1 MSVDTLPT
9 TTNQVLRDR
18 VDAVR
23 DPVVEVEMV
32 TMVGPITIN
41 REIDARGSHCPG
53 PLMEL
58 IRGLKSAH
66 EGEVI
71 AVISTDLGSNT
82 DIPLWVQKSGN
93 ELVAVEK
100 IDHAA
105 THFVV
110 RRHVR
115 AP

>member
-1 MSVDTLPT
+1 
-9 TTNQVLRDR
+9 
-18 VDAVR
+18 
-23 DPVVEVEMV
+23 
-32 TMVGPITIN
+32 MVGPVQID

-58 IRGLKSAH
+58 SRGLKSSQ

-82 DIPLWVQKSGN
+82 DIPLWVQKAGN

-100 IDHAA
+100 LDPAA
-105 THFVV
+105 TRFVV
-110 RRHVR
+110 RKHVR
-115 AP
+115 A